1 MQVTKEGI
9 EQIKVANELAAVL
22 AERGIATKKKGKSL
36 VASCPFHEEKTPSF
50 TVTPSKGLFHCFGCG
65 ISGDVIG
72 FVSRYDK
79 VSFSEALETLAHRA
93 GLSLEKIMEEKPRR
107 SRRLSPSP
115 LPVEVLLCLLLRSS
129 RELSNT
135 ITIRFAS
142 GKTPRII

>member
-9 EQIKVANELAAVL
+9 EQIKSANDLAGVL

-65 ISGDVIG
+65 VSGDVIG

-79 VSFSEALETLAHRA
+79 VSFKEALETLAQRA
-93 GLSLEKIMEEKPRR
+93 GTFYRESHGGETSKSETRISEIKLEPTLSRAPLACRR
-107 SRRLSPSP
+107 TLSPDA
-115 LPVEVLLCLLLRSS
+115 L
-129 RELSNT
+129 
-135 ITIRFAS
+135 
-142 GKTPRII
+142 